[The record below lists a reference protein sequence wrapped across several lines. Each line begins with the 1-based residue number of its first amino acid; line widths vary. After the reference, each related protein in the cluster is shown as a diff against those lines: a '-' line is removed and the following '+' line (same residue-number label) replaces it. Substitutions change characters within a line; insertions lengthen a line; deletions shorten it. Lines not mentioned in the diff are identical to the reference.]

1 MFLATLVIACAL
13 PQAAMPKAIS
23 ADSPAT
29 AVETAKNASAPAASL
44 PERPE
49 PKIVKDDA
57 LLSAKLNDGANADA
71 APAAGAAIQPGR
83 AATPIKPVYSRE
95 YENRRQ
101 KKIWYGLMAVSH
113 GAAAFDAWSTRRAVA
128 GGYGTEANPFLR
140 GASHSNMIYVATQV
154 SPAVMDFLGRKMM
167 TSRNGFVRKMWWLP
181 QTAGTGFSISAGVHR
196 KIPRSTKPRQR
207 SGWACP

>member
-1 MFLATLVIACAL
+1 MVLATLALLCAL
-13 PQAAMPKAIS
+13 PQAAIPSDTPK
-23 ADSPAT
+23 DPQPAV
-29 AVETAKNASAPAASL
+29 VETAKNMLPSAK
-44 PERPE
+44 PEGPS
-49 PKIVKDDA
+49 PKIATDVE
-57 LLSAKLNDGANADA
+57 SGAKLNEAMNADA
-71 APAAGAAIQPGR
+71 AVSAGIQPGSL
-83 AATPIKPVYSRE
+83 ATPIKPAYTRE

-167 TSRNGFVRKMWWLP
+167 TSRHPWVRKMWWLP
-181 QTAGTGFSISAGVHR
+181 QTAGTGFSISAGVHNTLLV
-196 KIPRSTKPRQR
+196 P
-207 SGWACP
+207 